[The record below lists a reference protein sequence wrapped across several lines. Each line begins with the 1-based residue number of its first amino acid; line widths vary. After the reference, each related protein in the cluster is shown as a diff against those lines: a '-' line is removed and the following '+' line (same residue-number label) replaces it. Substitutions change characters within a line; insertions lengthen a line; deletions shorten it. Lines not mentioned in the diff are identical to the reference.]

1 VLFVSHYAS
10 RTGAPLALWRF
21 LRWVRENTDLDFEV
35 ALLAGGPM
43 ADDFGA
49 LARVHVVPVLDYAP
63 VGQTEQW
70 LRTLK
75 RHRAAD
81 RRHGERIQEVA
92 RRLRGYDVLYLNSA
106 VSAAALH
113 ALPEIPPITITHLHE
128 MFGAL
133 TYWIAPPDREA
144 LLYRSH
150 AFITCA
156 DTVSSALIGGFHV
169 DPWKVRRHHA
179 FIDPLPESTGSAA
192 LRERHG
198 IPSDALVVGG
208 VGSVNW
214 RKGPDLFLQVAA
226 EVVRARPDLDIRF
239 VWAGAPGHPDEG
251 DPPVEED
258 TAKLGLEGRVHFV
271 GEFTSPAD
279 VFGMFDVFCLTSR
292 EDPFP
297 LVMLEAAA
305 AGVPIASFANGGVVE
320 LAAAGGD
327 DGPLALVVD
336 YLDVPAL
343 ARVVVD
349 LLDDAN
355 ARAELGRLARE
366 HVLAHHVTDVAAPRL
381 YAELQALHP
390 AFP

>member
-10 RTGAPLALWRF
+10 RTGAPVALWRF
-21 LRWVRENTDLDFEV
+21 LRWVRANTDLDFEV
-35 ALLAGGPM
+35 ALLAGGPL
-43 ADDFGA
+43 ADDFAA
-49 LARVHVVPVLDYAP
+49 LARVHVVPVLDFRP

-70 LRTLK
+70 LRNLK

-106 VSAAALH
+106 VSAAAFH
-113 ALPEIPPITITHLHE
+113 ALPEIPPVTISHLHE

-133 TYWIAPPDREA
+133 NYWISKPDREA
-144 LLYRSH
+144 LLYRTHS
-150 AFITCA
+150 FITCA
-156 DTVSSALIGGFHV
+156 DSVSQALIGGFHV
-169 DPWKVRRHHA
+169 DPWKVHLHHA
-179 FIDPLPESTGSAA
+179 FIDPLPEASGSAA
-192 LRERHG
+192 LREQHG
-198 IPSDALVVGG
+198 IPPHALVVGG

-226 EVVRARPDLDIRF
+226 EVVRARPDADIRF
-239 VWAGAPGHPDEG
+239 VWAGAAGHPDEG

-258 TAKLGLEGRVHFV
+258 AEKLGIADRVHFV

-305 AGVPIASFANGGVVE
+305 MGVPIASFANGGVVE
-320 LAAAGGD
+320 LAAAGGA
-327 DGPLALVVD
+327 DGPLAVVVD

-343 ARVVVD
+343 ADAVVD
-349 LLDDAN
+349 LLDDAE
-355 ARAELGRLARE
+355 ARAHLGRRVRE

-381 YAELQALHP
+381 YADLQALHP